1 MIPKI
6 YFLEEYYLEPVLNKK
21 QPYRFETITI
31 DFSNRNYFEEKSLI
45 REVRFTY
52 YGKRKELFVFK
63 VFTSKVV
70 IFFNQKEQDD
80 KLLKE
85 DVFAFGNLELGIN
98 GKGEIAKV
106 YNLQETQH
114 RWERRKLELR
124 KDNSGYELDSFFN
137 EISNILADEEKTLFF
152 LNSKNMY
159 GLYFHGLFGKNDIN
173 KMPKKRIANILEFDD
188 VMVTEKIWTDN
199 RVPGFIVR
207 AEEGDDEYK
216 RIISS
221 NDTIKKYEGK
231 LIYNKDNQLQ
241 EGFLEIE
248 NENINIKHSVIW
260 VG

>member
-1 MIPKI
+1 M
-6 YFLEEYYLEPVLNKK
+6 NKK
-21 QPYRFETITI
+21 QPYRFETTTI
-31 DFSNRNYFEEKSLI
+31 DFSNKNYFEQKSLI

-63 VFTSKVV
+63 AFISKVMM
-70 IFFNQKEQDD
+70 FFNQKEQDD
-80 KLLKE
+80 KLLRE

-106 YNLQETQH
+106 YNLREAQH

-137 EISNILADEEKTLFF
+137 EISNILDDETKMLFF

-173 KMPKKRIANILEFDD
+173 EAPKKRIATILEFDD
-188 VMVTEKIWTDN
+188 VTVIEKIWTDK
-199 RVPGFIVR
+199 RVPRFIIR
-207 AEEGDDEYK
+207 AEEDDGEFK
-216 RIISS
+216 SIISS
-221 NDTIKKYEGK
+221 NDVINRYEGE
-231 LIYNKDNQLQ
+231 LIYNKENQLQ
-241 EGFLEIE
+241 EGYLEIE
-248 NENINIKHSVIW
+248 NENINIKHSVVW